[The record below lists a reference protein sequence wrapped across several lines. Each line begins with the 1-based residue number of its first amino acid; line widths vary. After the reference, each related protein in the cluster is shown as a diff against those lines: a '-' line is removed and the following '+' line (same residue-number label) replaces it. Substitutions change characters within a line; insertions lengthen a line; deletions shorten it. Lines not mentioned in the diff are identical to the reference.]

1 MTRIEANDDQAII
14 QTIPIDEIYPDIKQP
29 RRAIPLS
36 ISRDWNGSPD
46 LIPTILQ
53 SWDIRVGYVLKMVA
67 GYRTS
72 SWETYSTNIL
82 ENVSELTDIP
92 NEVEEFVDLVSLASS
107 IAQDGLAN
115 PITVHQSDSGFKV
128 ETGERRLLAYHMLRA
143 FYGDR
148 YAYIPARVIATPDV
162 WRQAAEN
169 GARRPLNAIS
179 MARQIALLVMDM
191 YQHIGFESYDSLV
204 MPGGC
209 DRPFYAQVSNG
220 NVFRIKP
227 GMLSRILEVTGL
239 KSQQQLSQYRALLNI
254 DDHLWTLTDTE
265 NWPEYRIRQEIA
277 SRRLEEEQNQQ
288 EQDDPLLEPPNERQH
303 SQIQWLLAQLGQR
316 FGYKVWIARNDR
328 KSTWN
333 GEALGNYSIDEL
345 PYFNGIG
352 PKSQQMIE
360 LIDVVWLKG
369 KTIVAAFEVEG
380 STSIYSGLLRMSDLA
395 IALENTFFPF
405 YVVVP
410 ERREHEVEAQLSR
423 LTFQKLR
430 LHERC
435 SYVTFEALITH
446 AESMMTFATSVRAI
460 DKIAR
465 TVEAIDL
472 DDE

>member
-1 MTRIEANDDQAII
+1 MSQISEQQLEKWRGYLIAMRQDDAFMEEVRANHKRRSVPVAEFKQLFAPATLSQLDVSGFRQRLSAITVNHRATFGLHGNYTMFVNMLAKHIGNDKDLKDGLLENLFTALQA
-14 QTIPIDEIYPDIKQP
+14 PKSIDEAHDLLTGFFEYLMHLLALGKFTRKQVEPSLTPYFFSVAWHMQNIERWPIFYPYTRKSFEREQLFKPSGDKITDYFVF
-29 RRAIPLS
+29 
-36 ISRDWNGSPD
+36 RDVY
-46 LIPTILQ
+46 LELAQ
-53 SWDIRVGYVLKMVA
+53 QLKL
-67 GYRTS
+67 S
-72 SWETYSTNIL
+72 SWEL
-82 ENVSELTDIP
+82 ESICIWLQRQTEPVIPIPKEPEPETPVS
-92 NEVEEFVDLVSLASS
+92 
-107 IAQDGLAN
+107 
-115 PITVHQSDSGFKV
+115 
-128 ETGERRLLAYHMLRA
+128 
-143 FYGDR
+143 
-148 YAYIPARVIATPDV
+148 
-162 WRQAAEN
+162 
-169 GARRPLNAIS
+169 
-179 MARQIALLVMDM
+179 
-191 YQHIGFESYDSLV
+191 
-204 MPGGC
+204 
-209 DRPFYAQVSNG
+209 
-220 NVFRIKP
+220 
-227 GMLSRILEVTGL
+227 
-239 KSQQQLSQYRALLNI
+239 
-254 DDHLWTLTDTE
+254 
-265 NWPEYRIRQEIA
+265 
-277 SRRLEEEQNQQ
+277 
-288 EQDDPLLEPPNERQH
+288 NERQH

-328 KSTWN
+328 KYTWN

-369 KTIVAAFEVEG
+369 KAIVAAFEVEG